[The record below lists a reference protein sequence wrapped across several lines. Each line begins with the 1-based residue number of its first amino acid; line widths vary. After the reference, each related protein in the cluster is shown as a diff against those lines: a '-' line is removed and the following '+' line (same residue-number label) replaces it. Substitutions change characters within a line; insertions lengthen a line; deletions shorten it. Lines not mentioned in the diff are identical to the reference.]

1 MNSENLQMLKS
12 KISLVAASLL
22 LAGCSSAT
30 YKEVTTNNND
40 NQKQAEKLLNN
51 AKNPNNKA
59 DMKRVPVR
67 PGAYLGTTATKLQ
80 SGQMLPNVAERGG
93 IRLIAPE
100 PKNLLEIGD
109 LISEASGIP
118 VSFAEDI
125 FDKKEKEPQQ
135 TTKKISA
142 FTNRENEADELA
154 AALETVLPKASEV
167 NNSGRSP
174 TVFSGMLNDIT
185 RDQMRVNYTG
195 SLSGFL
201 NLTAAYFD
209 IGWTYHDG
217 RIQFSRKITRTFQLA
232 SLPTQLKSSASMTG
246 GVSAS
251 GGGDAETST
260 GSTQSSEIK
269 TELDFW
275 KEINETLKNIIGD
288 QGTFTASP
296 SSNSIT
302 VNGPAS
308 LVEKVGREVQEINRR
323 LLRQVSLKVEVYRVN
338 VSQKSDWNFD
348 FNAAF
353 ASGVGN
359 YGFGAPAAV
368 GSANGGFANIAI
380 TDGKFAG
387 SSAALNLLEE
397 NGDVSI
403 LTTSNVTTMSGQPV
417 PVQVSNT
424 RGYIEKISSVMNDN
438 TVTKT
443 AETKTATAG
452 FSMNLMPTVMDNGNI
467 LLQYNMNISSFAGKD
482 NGFTNAKVGE
492 DEIQLLNV
500 DQRSF
505 IQSGMIRNGS
515 TLVVAGFEQTSS
527 NANDKGQGSAS
538 FKLLG
543 GSRGGEKNREMLIIM
558 ITPNVLDHTLESG
571 QIN

>member
-1 MNSENLQMLKS
+1 MLKS
-12 KISLVAASLL
+12 KINLVVGSLF

-30 YKEVTTNNND
+30 YNEANNIN
-40 NQKQAEKLLNN
+40 NKNKIEAETLLDS
-51 AKNPNNKA
+51 AKNPGNTA

-67 PGAYLGTTATKLQ
+67 RGVYLGATATKLQ

-93 IRLIAPE
+93 IRLLAPD

-118 VSFAEDI
+118 VSFADDI
-125 FDKKEKEPQQ
+125 FSKKETKEDKS
-135 TTKKISA
+135 TVKTNA
-142 FTNRENEADELA
+142 FMSGESKADELA
-154 AALETVLPKASEV
+154 AALETVLPKASVV
-167 NNSGRSP
+167 NGSGRSP
-174 TVFSGMLNDIT
+174 TVFSGMLKDIT

-195 SLSGFL
+195 TLSGFL

-217 RIQFSRKITRTFQLA
+217 RIQFSRQITRTFQLA
-232 SLPTQLKSSASMTG
+232 SLPTQLSSSASMTG

-251 GGGDAETST
+251 GGEGADVTT
-260 GSTQSSEIK
+260 GSTQTSQINMS
-269 TELDFW
+269 LDFW
-275 KEINETLKNIIGD
+275 KEINETLKNIVGD

-296 SSNSIT
+296 TSNSIT

-308 LVEKVGREVQEINRR
+308 MVEKVGREVQEINRK
-323 LLRQVSLKVEVYRVN
+323 LLRQVSLKVEVYRVTL
-338 VSQKSDWNFD
+338 SRKSDWNFD

-353 ASGVGN
+353 ASGVGK
-359 YGFGAPAAV
+359 YGFGTANPV
-368 GSANGGFANIAI
+368 GTANAGFANIAI
-380 TDGKFAG
+380 TDGKFSG
-387 SSAALNLLEE
+387 SKAALSLLEE
-397 NGDVSI
+397 NGDVSV

-424 RGYIEKISSVMNDN
+424 RGYIEKISSIINEN

-452 FSMNLMPTVMDNGNI
+452 FSMSLMPTVMDNGNI

-482 NGFTNAKVGE
+482 NGFNNVKVGD

-515 TLVVAGFEQTSS
+515 TLIVAGFEQTSNNTS
-527 NANDKGQGSAS
+527 DIGQGTSS
-538 FKLLG
+538 FKLVG
-543 GSRGGEKNREMLIIM
+543 GSRGGEKNREMLIVM

-571 QIN
+571 QLN